1 MVCCIVDA
9 AMSDLLETTL
19 LLNDGPRQTADVGL
33 GEVVISDRM
42 TLTVS
47 KKGIRATQMPLFR

>member
-1 MVCCIVDA
+1 
-9 AMSDLLETTL
+9 MSDLLETTL